1 MDFEKNFD
9 KVTCF
14 YQFENEIELNVN
26 FYYRFKIFFICFFL
40 FVLIEFFSMSI

>member
-26 FYYRFKIFFICFFL
+26 FI
-40 FVLIEFFSMSI
+40 MN